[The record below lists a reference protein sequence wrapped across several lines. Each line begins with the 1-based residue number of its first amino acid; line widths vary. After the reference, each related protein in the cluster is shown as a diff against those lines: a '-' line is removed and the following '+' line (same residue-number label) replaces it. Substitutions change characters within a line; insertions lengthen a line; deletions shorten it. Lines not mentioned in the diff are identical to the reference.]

1 MNSAKGGK
9 WLLRK
14 GGGFEDMKYV
24 RENFN
29 LEQSQLE
36 LNARVCTKAHNSL
49 GKEVFWIWI
58 LFFQNHAELKLN

>member
-29 LEQSQLE
+29 LEQS
-36 LNARVCTKAHNSL
+36 
-49 GKEVFWIWI
+49 
-58 LFFQNHAELKLN
+58 